1 MDSIKEINNLN
12 RTDFINYFGNI
23 FEKSQWVAEVAFK
36 NIPFENIED
45 LKREFISIF
54 EGASSEKKIQVLN
67 SHPELVVEK
76 NLTEESNQEQHSA
89 DLKNCTKDEFDEFK
103 NLNTK
108 YKEKFGFPFVIAVS
122 GKKKLEILEKFK
134 KRVQNNKNDELN
146 EAIEQVKAIAKIRLN
161 QI

>member
-1 MDSIKEINNLN
+1 MDSIKQINNLN

-54 EGASSEKKIQVLN
+54 EAASSEKKIQVLN

-76 NLTEESNQEQHSA
+76 NLTEGGNSIE
-89 DLKNCTKDEFDEFK
+89 
-103 NLNTK
+103 
-108 YKEKFGFPFVIAVS
+108 
-122 GKKKLEILEKFK
+122 GK
-134 KRVQNNKNDELN
+134 R
-146 EAIEQVKAIAKIRLN
+146 
-161 QI
+161 